1 MREFSIGRSKVSRY
15 LHVCGFFNSRDEQFE
30 VLLPFFGE
38 AITKRE
44 KLVNIVNPRLRDDHL
59 RRLRTAGIDV
69 DACAGGGQLEV
80 LDWNAVYLAGGR
92 FDQHRMLTAVDDVFA
107 AGRTAG
113 YPDMR
118 VTGEMGWAL
127 EGRPGSEQL
136 VEYEARVNAV
146 LARNQQPAVC
156 IYDTAELSG
165 SMMMDILRAHP
176 LTLVGGVIHENPF
189 YIEPEL
195 LLRELAERRTTRH
208 SATG

>member
-92 FDQHRMLTAVDDVFA
+92 FDQQRMLTAVDDVFA
-107 AGRTAG
+107 AARAAG
-113 YPDMR
+113 YTDMR

-136 VEYEARVNAV
+136 VEYEVRVNAV